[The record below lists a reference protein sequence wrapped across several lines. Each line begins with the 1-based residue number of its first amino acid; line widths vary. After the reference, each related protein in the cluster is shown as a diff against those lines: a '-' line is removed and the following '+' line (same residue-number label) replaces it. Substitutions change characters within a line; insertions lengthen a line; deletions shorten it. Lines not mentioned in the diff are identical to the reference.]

1 MEQGLIEFGESRK
14 VGEVQIFDNPQ
25 FGQIRTA
32 GTAENPL
39 FCLADV
45 CKAVGLVNPS
55 SVRQRLDSE
64 DVQLLDLHALNYT
77 EGNRVGNSLTNF
89 VTESGFYDVI
99 LQSSSPNVKPF
110 RKWVTSEVLPS
121 IRKTGSYSIQNLS
134 RKELALMVIQAE
146 EENERL
152 ALENKQQAEVIA
164 EQKPKVVFAEAIV
177 GSQSSCLIG
186 ELAKIIT
193 QNGHKI
199 GQNRLFEWL
208 RQNHYLGT
216 KGEYYNIPNQEYI
229 ERGLFEIKKTSHSE
243 NGVMK
248 TTSTPKVTG
257 NGQQYFVNIFLKG
270 DNDLF
275 GRGIVLPNKEG

>member
-1 MEQGLIEFGESRK
+1 MEQCLIEFGESRK

-257 NGQQYFVNIFLKG
+257 KGQQYFVNIFLKG

-275 GRGIVLPNKEG
+275 GREIVLPNKEG

>member
-1 MEQGLIEFGESRK
+1 MENGLIDFGESRK
-14 VGEVQIFDNPQ
+14 VKGVQVFNNPQ
-25 FGQIRTA
+25 FGEIRTA
-32 GTAENPL
+32 GTADNPL

-45 CKAVGLVNPS
+45 CKALELDPS
-55 SVRQRLDSE
+55 QVVRRLDSTVFSKHPADTGFGIKE
-64 DVQLLDLHALNYT
+64 I
-77 EGNRVGNSLTNF
+77 NF
-89 VTESGFYDVI
+89 VNEDGLYDVI
-99 LQSSSPNVKPF
+99 LDSRKPEAKGF

-121 IRKTGSYSIQNLS
+121 IRKTGSYSIKNLS

-164 EQKPKVVFAEAIV
+164 EQKPKVVFADAIV

-193 QNGHKI
+193 QNGYQI

-208 RQNHYLGT
+208 RKNHFLGT
-216 KGEYYNIPNQEYI
+216 TGEYYNIPNQKFI
-229 ERGLFEIKKTSHSE
+229 EQGLFEIKKTSHSE

-257 NGQQYFVNIFLKG
+257 KGQQYFVNLFLKKEPKLF
-270 DNDLF
+270 DRDL
-275 GRGIVLPNKEG
+275 EDYDEQ

>member
-1 MEQGLIEFGESRK
+1 MEQGLIDFGESRK

-257 NGQQYFVNIFLKG
+257 KGQQYFVNIFLKG

-275 GRGIVLPNKEG
+275 GREIVLPNKEG